1 MEEIGGDRIKIP
13 QLSHTIGF
21 MNIPHPS
28 TYLILFGSVKLLPEL
43 EHVGVFIL
51 RDTAVSAAG
60 GAPGS
65 AAGETIELTLQTI
78 DLGHQIGLFLLPRP
92 VCHSSARSEKFSYE
106 ESITENAQDFHCV
119 CN

>member
-1 MEEIGGDRIKIP
+1 
-13 QLSHTIGF
+13 

-28 TYLILFGSVKLLPEL
+28 THLILFGSVKLLPEL

-60 GAPGS
+60 GAPGA

-78 DLGHQIGLFLLPRP
+78 DLGHQIGLLLLPRP
-92 VCHSSARSEKFSYE
+92 AIQVHDPKNLTMKIVLLKMRKISIVYVINEPKMCSS
-106 ESITENAQDFHCV
+106 TLT
-119 CN
+119 